1 MSIQRKNSVLDILKN
16 LFVVSAI
23 LLVTWAN
30 EASGQQ
36 TVTVG
41 PNVPQGPGTDWTQ
54 VGDGVDDG
62 TFHIPLGHSFPY
74 YDGVFTNAWMSSNG
88 FIILYDATAG
98 VGNANTNQSWCQ
110 SCGWGYGGGNPSG
123 RSNLSY
129 MVAPLWTDLDDT
141 TAGNDRGYFYQTDT
155 GGTSFLWWNVFE
167 YGTNNENTFQ
177 LDLWPEGS
185 LDFKYF
191 DVNVTDHNT
200 WVGFT
205 GDATAQDGNVYSEVN
220 EVFYRTA
227 QQNMDMTD
235 VAGFASESINGG
247 YAWWGQDGGYSS
259 GPDCSNPLNDP
270 SCDGYAE
277 AYFNQQC
284 SQNPLYDQQCS
295 GYAEAY
301 FNQQCSLDALYNEEC
316 SGYDDAYFDQQCMF
330 DPQYDSQCAGYVDP
344 SVFEPEVEEDFGYDD
359 DDMGADDGS
368 DDGSDYNEFGIEEEE
383 IFYFE
388 PETEEMFFTEE
399 VDYTSVEDLEE
410 EIEQILMEEIF
421 EDDIVEEMF
430 SDELVSDDGDVNE
443 SQILEDSIYEI
454 EEEVFEEE
462 LIILEE
468 LDIVDVL
475 EEEVLEE
482 EVELDTVEL
491 VTVTEKVTA
500 RPKVDAKSLV
510 LEQTAKLVSKI
521 QSQSEKSDLNSGATS
536 TNSANFVANQTQ
548 NTDNTAKSGG
558 SAGNEAT
565 ISQNNSNFDS
575 GVSETG
581 GWVSPEEVLFGSDT
595 NLFTAMTGNV
605 DDAEN
610 VSQNEQTQ
618 EDVQNVEQNLALG
631 DNAPLGFAI
640 IPVQG
645 TGGVMMEVVPV
656 ESLTLADRL
665 AEQVRQRN
673 RENSNS
679 AAVGQTAQLQKI
691 ASGVDMTTYYD
702 IVTTYKQDVYTQSQ
716 VYGNVMIKDNGNQ
729 YKFISDSHGTMRQL
743 IRSQY

>member
-1 MSIQRKNSVLDILKN
+1 MSIQRKNSVLDTLKN
-16 LFVVSAI
+16 LFAI
-23 LLVTWAN
+23 SLLLLITWAHAN
-30 EASGQQ
+30 EASA
-36 TVTVG
+36 
-41 PNVPQGPGTDWTQ
+41 QGPGNNWTQ

-98 VGNANTNQSWCQ
+98 VGNANTGQSWCRT
-110 SCGWGYGGGNPSG
+110 CGWGYGGGNPSG
-123 RSNLSY
+123 KSNLSY
-129 MVAPLWTDLDDT
+129 MVAPLWTDLEDRT
-141 TAGNDRGYFYQTDT
+141 TGSDRGYFYQTDT

-191 DVNVTDHNT
+191 DVDVRNHNT
-200 WVGFT
+200 WIGFT
-205 GDATAQDGNVYSEVN
+205 GDATAQNGNIYSEVN
-220 EVFYRTA
+220 EVFYRTK
-227 QQNMDMTD
+227 QQDIDMDD
-235 VAGFASESINGG
+235 VASFASESINGG

-277 AYFNQQC
+277 AYFAQQC

-316 SGYDDAYFDQQCMF
+316 PGYDDAYFDQQCMF

-344 SVFEPEVEEDFGYDD
+344 SIFEPEVETDFGYDD
-359 DDMGADDGS
+359 DDMGSDDGS

-388 PETEEMFFTEE
+388 PEAEEVFFTEE
-399 VDYTSVEDLEE
+399 VEYTSLEDLDED
-410 EIEQILMEEIF
+410 IEQIVMEEIF
-421 EDDIVEEMF
+421 EDDIVEDMF

-443 SQILEDSIYEI
+443 AQILEDSMTDI
-454 EEEVFEEE
+454 EEEIFEEE
-462 LIILEE
+462 LMILEE
-468 LDIVDVL
+468 LDIVEVL
-475 EEEVLEE
+475 EDEVLEE

-510 LEQTAKLVSKI
+510 LEQTSKLVSEI
-521 QSQSEKSDLNSGATS
+521 QSQSEQSGSNSGAKS

-548 NTDNTAKSGG
+548 NNEKTAKSGG
-558 SAGNEAT
+558 STGNEAT
-565 ISQNNSNFDS
+565 ILQNNNNFE
-575 GVSETG
+575 SEVAENG
-581 GWVSPEEVLFGSDT
+581 DWVSPEEILFGSDN
-595 NLFTAMTGNV
+595 NLFTAMTGNLSN
-605 DDAEN
+605 ATES
-610 VSQNEQTQ
+610 VSNATEGVSET
-618 EDVQNVEQNLALG
+618 ENVEQNFTLG

-645 TGGVMMEVVPV
+645 TGGVMMDVVPV

-691 ASGVDMTTYYD
+691 ASGVDMTSYYD
-702 IVTTYKQDVYTQSQ
+702 TVTTYNQDVYTQSQ
-716 VYGNVMIKDNGNQ
+716 VYGSVMMKDNANQ